1 MEEILRVE
9 NLTKVYKVKAGF
21 FKKKDFYALREV
33 SLTLKKGEVLCV
45 VGESGSGKSTLGKII
60 LRLEKPTKGTVLYRD
75 KDIFK
80 WGKEYTKRVSVVFQ
94 DPRSSLNPRMK
105 VKEILEE
112 PLIVQGIKNRKE
124 RVLEALSKVQLEEEV
139 LEKRPLQL
147 SGGQA
152 QRVAIARAILLEPEI
167 IVADEPTA
175 SLDLSIQEEI
185 LKLFTELNENGISF
199 IFITHDI
206 RVVEK
211 IADRV
216 AVIYAGVLMELG
228 DKEEVLK
235 NPKNPYTAFLL
246 ENVPVKHPRERKKEV
261 RIEEEEYEI
270 PDKGCPFYPRCPYAT
285 KECKESLRRVNLNGR
300 LVACNLY

>member
-33 SLTLKKGEVLCV
+33 SLTLRKGEVLCV

-60 LRLEKPTKGTVLYRD
+60 LRLEKPTKGTVLYRN

-112 PLIVQGIKNRKE
+112 PLIVHGIKNPKE
-124 RVLEALSKVQLEEEV
+124 RVLEALRKVQLEEEV

-211 IADRV
+211 IAHRV

-228 DKEEVLK
+228 EKEEVLK
-235 NPKNPYTAFLL
+235 DPKNPYTAFLL
-246 ENVPVKHPRERKKEV
+246 ENVPVKHPRERRKEV

-270 PDKGCPFYPRCPYAT
+270 PDKGCPFYPRCSYAT

>member
-33 SLTLKKGEVLCV
+33 SLALKKGEVLCV

-60 LRLEKPTKGTVLYRD
+60 LRLEKPTKGAVLYRD

-105 VKEILEE
+105 IKEILEE
-112 PLIVQGIKNRKE
+112 PLIVHGIKNPKE
-124 RVLEALSKVQLEEEV
+124 KVLEAIRRVQLEEEV

-152 QRVAIARAILLEPEI
+152 QRVAIARAIILEPEI
-167 IVADEPTA
+167 VVADEPTA

-211 IADRV
+211 IANRV

-235 NPKNPYTAFLL
+235 DPKNPYTAFLL
-246 ENVPVKHPRERKKEV
+246 ENVPVKHPRERRKEV